1 MKTGK
6 IFLSH
11 SSADKKYVG
20 YIAEQFG
27 KDRCV
32 YDSLCFEA
40 GMKSIDEIYR
50 ELDKTSIFVVF
61 LSDASLNSPWVREE
75 LSIAEERLHHDGHLL
90 SQCFP
95 IIIDDSI
102 SHNDERI
109 PLWLRKGFSSYN
121 LRLISSP
128 QIAYRKIKAQQDR
141 LTLEAGGPSRAA
153 RS

>member
-75 LSIAEERLHHDGHLL
+75 LSIADVCTTTATCSRSVSPSSSTTAFHIMTKESL
-90 SQCFP
+90 SGCGRAFP
-95 IIIDDSI
+95 RIIF
-102 SHNDERI
+102 
-109 PLWLRKGFSSYN
+109 G
-121 LRLISSP
+121 
-128 QIAYRKIKAQQDR
+128 
-141 LTLEAGGPSRAA
+141 
-153 RS
+153 